1 MGERGRMARS
11 PGTLSCPAVN
21 EPTAPEREPRE
32 AGGVLDA
39 LAAELSGE
47 GLLIGGLV
55 RRPAG
60 VRAPLAELLEAGPR
74 TAQQGELYGRVI
86 ECVREGYLLH
96 YGAPRLLEPPD
107 PDLALLAGDY
117 LYAKGIGLL
126 ASIGD
131 LEAVAVLADLISVSA
146 ELHAA
151 APGDAAP
158 RLGALWLAS
167 AVAIA
172 TGPLPADREA
182 VALLRAGGSA
192 QALYAHAAD
201 RAAPAGLGDR
211 LVEAAE
217 TVGSPP
223 LDRG

>member
-1 MGERGRMARS
+1 
-11 PGTLSCPAVN
+11 VN
-21 EPTAPEREPRE
+21 EPPAAGVE
-32 AGGVLDA
+32 AGETGLLHA
-39 LAAELSGE
+39 LADELSDE

-55 RRPAG
+55 RRPSSAG
-60 VRAPLAELLEAGPR
+60 APLADLLAAGPH
-74 TAQQGELYGRVI
+74 TAAQGELYGRVI

-96 YGAPRLLEPPD
+96 YGVPRLLEETD

-131 LEAVAVLADLISVSA
+131 LAAVAVLADLISASA

-151 APGDAAP
+151 QPADAAP

-167 AVAIA
+167 TVAIA
-172 TGPLPADREA
+172 AGPLPADREA
-182 VALLRAGGSA
+182 VAGLRAGGDA
-192 QALYAHAAD
+192 QALYAHASG
-201 RAAPAGLGDR
+201 RAAQAGLSDR
-211 LVEAAE
+211 LVAAAE

>member
-1 MGERGRMARS
+1 M
-11 PGTLSCPAVN
+11 N
-21 EPTAPEREPRE
+21 EPPAAGVE
-32 AGGVLDA
+32 AGETGLLHA
-39 LAAELSGE
+39 LADELSDE

-55 RRPAG
+55 RRPSSAG
-60 VRAPLAELLEAGPR
+60 APLADLLAAGPH
-74 TAQQGELYGRVI
+74 TAAQGELYGRVI

-96 YGAPRLLEPPD
+96 YGVPRLLEETD

-131 LEAVAVLADLISVSA
+131 LAAVAVLADLISASA

-151 APGDAAP
+151 RRPPAARHGARPADAAP

-167 AVAIA
+167 TVAIA
-172 TGPLPADREA
+172 AGPLPADREA
-182 VALLRAGGSA
+182 VAGLRAGGDA
-192 QALYAHAAD
+192 QALYAHASG
-201 RAAPAGLGDR
+201 RAAQAGLSDR
-211 LVEAAE
+211 LVAAAE

>member
-1 MGERGRMARS
+1 VS
-11 PGTLSCPAVN
+11 
-21 EPTAPEREPRE
+21 EPTAPEASSAET
-32 AGGVLDA
+32 AGILDA
-39 LAAELSGE
+39 LAEELSQE

-55 RRPAG
+55 RRPTSA
-60 VRAPLAELLEAGPR
+60 RAPLAELLTAGPH
-74 TAQQGELYGRVI
+74 TSAQGALYGRVI
-86 ECVREGYLLH
+86 ECVHEGYLLH
-96 YGAPRLLEPPD
+96 YGTPRLLEPTD

-131 LEAVAVLADLISVSA
+131 LDAVAVLADLISASA

-151 APGDAAP
+151 TPADAAP

-167 AVAIA
+167 TVAIA
-172 TGPLPADREA
+172 AGPLADDRDA
-182 VALLRAGGSA
+182 VARLRAGGDA
-192 QALYAHAAD
+192 RALHAHASG
-201 RAAPAGLGDR
+201 RAARAGLSDR
-211 LVEAAE
+211 LVVAAE

>member
-1 MGERGRMARS
+1 
-11 PGTLSCPAVN
+11 VN
-21 EPTAPEREPRE
+21 EPPAAGVE
-32 AGGVLDA
+32 AGETGLLHA
-39 LAAELSGE
+39 LADELSDE

-55 RRPAG
+55 RRPSSAG
-60 VRAPLAELLEAGPR
+60 APLADLLAAGPH
-74 TAQQGELYGRVI
+74 TAAQGELYGRVI

-96 YGAPRLLEPPD
+96 YGVPRLLEETD

-131 LEAVAVLADLISVSA
+131 LAAVAVLADLISASA

-151 APGDAAP
+151 RPADAAP

-167 AVAIA
+167 TVAIA
-172 TGPLPADREA
+172 AGPLPADREA
-182 VALLRAGGSA
+182 VAGLRAGGDA
-192 QALYAHAAD
+192 QALYAHASG
-201 RAAPAGLGDR
+201 RAAQAGLSDR
-211 LVEAAE
+211 LVAAAE

>member
-1 MGERGRMARS
+1 M
-11 PGTLSCPAVN
+11 N
-21 EPTAPEREPRE
+21 EPPAAGVE
-32 AGGVLDA
+32 AGETGLLHA
-39 LAAELSGE
+39 LADELSDE

-55 RRPAG
+55 RRPSDAA
-60 VRAPLAELLEAGPR
+60 APLADLLSAGPH
-74 TAQQGELYGRVI
+74 TAARGELYGRVI

-96 YGAPRLLEPPD
+96 YGVPRLLEETD

-131 LEAVAVLADLISVSA
+131 LAAVAVLADLISASA

-151 APGDAAP
+151 QPADAAP

-167 AVAIA
+167 TVAIA
-172 TGPLPADREA
+172 AGPLPADREA
-182 VALLRAGGSA
+182 VAGLRAGGDA
-192 QALYAHAAD
+192 QALYAHASG
-201 RAAPAGLGDR
+201 RAAQAGLSDR
-211 LVEAAE
+211 LVAAAE

>member
-1 MGERGRMARS
+1 M
-11 PGTLSCPAVN
+11 TD
-21 EPTAPEREPRE
+21 PTAPEREAPE
-32 AGGVLDA
+32 AAAVLDA

-60 VRAPLAELLEAGPR
+60 ARAPLAELLAAGPR
-74 TAQQGELYGRVI
+74 TAAEGELYGRVI

-126 ASIGD
+126 ASVGD
-131 LEAVAVLADLISVSA
+131 LEAVAVLADLISASA
-146 ELHAA
+146 EIHAA
-151 APGDAAP
+151 AAADAGD
-158 RLGALWLAS
+158 RLAALWLAS

-172 TGPLPADREA
+172 SGPLDADRTAAER
-182 VALLRAGGSA
+182 LRAGGSA
-192 QALYAHAAD
+192 QALYAHVAD
-201 RAAPAGLGDR
+201 RAAQAGLGDR
-211 LVEAAE
+211 LVAAAE

>member
-1 MGERGRMARS
+1 M
-11 PGTLSCPAVN
+11 N
-21 EPTAPEREPRE
+21 DPTAPEREAPE
-32 AGGVLDA
+32 AAAVLDA

-60 VRAPLAELLEAGPR
+60 AAAPLADLLAAGPR
-74 TAQQGELYGRVI
+74 TAARGELYGRVI

-96 YGAPRLLEPPD
+96 YGTPRLLEPSD

-131 LEAVAVLADLISVSA
+131 LEAVAVLADLISASA

-151 APGDAAP
+151 EPADAAP
-158 RLGALWLAS
+158 RLAALWLAS
-167 AVAIA
+167 AIAIA

-182 VALLRAGGSA
+182 LAHLRAGGSPR
-192 QALYAHAAD
+192 ALYDYTAD
-201 RAAPAGLGDR
+201 RAARAGLGDR
-211 LVEAAE
+211 LVTAAE